1 MNSVS
6 FQRWFA
12 RFHLGVYERT
22 GGRLGDGLS
31 GNPALVLTTIGRRTG
46 ERRRTVL
53 VYARRGDD
61 LVVVASNYGGDRQPA
76 WLLNIREQPR
86 VEVLVGR
93 RRASAAA
100 REVTVRDPGYVEL
113 WQLVNANNHNRYDEH
128 QRATSRPIPLV
139 VITPDADAAG
149 V

>member
-6 FQRWFA
+6 FQRSFA
-12 RFHLGVYERT
+12 RFHLAVYERT

-31 GNPALVLTTIGRRTG
+31 GNPSLVLTTIGRRTG

-53 VYARRGDD
+53 VYACHGAD
-61 LVVVASNYGGDRQPA
+61 LVVVASNYGGDRDPA
-76 WLLNIREQPR
+76 WLLTIRDQPR

-93 RRASAAA
+93 RRPAATA
-100 REVTVRDPGYVEL
+100 REVTAQDASYADL
-113 WQLVNANNHNRYDEH
+113 WRRGNANNHTRYEAH

-139 VITPDADAAG
+139 GITPDA
-149 V
+149 